1 MFVQSGQ
8 FAANVPKEYDEKIKD
23 GNYFIIDWV
32 GNDPLHRGARYP
44 IVVAGNITEE
54 QLQMIA
60 DKKIIVENPRFGT
73 AQRVIVK
80 VEKILDI

>member
-32 GNDPLHRGARYP
+32 GNDSLHRGAR
-44 IVVAGNITEE
+44 
-54 QLQMIA
+54 
-60 DKKIIVENPRFGT
+60 
-73 AQRVIVK
+73 
-80 VEKILDI
+80 